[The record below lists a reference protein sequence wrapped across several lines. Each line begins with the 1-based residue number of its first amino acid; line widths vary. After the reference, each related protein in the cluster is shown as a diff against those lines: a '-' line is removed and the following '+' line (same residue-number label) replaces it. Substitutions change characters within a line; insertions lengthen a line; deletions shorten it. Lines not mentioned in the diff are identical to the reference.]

1 MAAMLV
7 AALLCPVYN
16 WLFVS
21 HLGWGLTGAA
31 LANDAVQVVCPLCC
45 AGWQSSLS
53 IPYVSAV
60 QHPESHDSC
69 CPSCG
74 TAFLCQSSL
83 CHSHACCCSTCLL

>member
-31 LANDAVQVVCPLCC
+31 LANDAVQAGQSSGCVLPWCC
-45 AGWQSSLS
+45 AFQRAKTHLLPSCCHSPCKQSSHRNPPACASDALM
-53 IPYVSAV
+53 
-60 QHPESHDSC
+60 
-69 CPSCG
+69 
-74 TAFLCQSSL
+74 
-83 CHSHACCCSTCLL
+83 HARKPGCN